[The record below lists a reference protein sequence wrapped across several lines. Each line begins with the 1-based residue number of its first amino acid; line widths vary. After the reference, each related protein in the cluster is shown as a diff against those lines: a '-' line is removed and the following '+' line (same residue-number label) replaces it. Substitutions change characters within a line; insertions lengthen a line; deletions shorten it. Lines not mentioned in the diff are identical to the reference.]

1 MEASW
6 GGYVHDRSAKRCV
19 NVMRGMRKGGIY
31 DRRRL
36 PLEPAVLGDEFP
48 PLVEGDV
55 FVEGVEFPP
64 LVLGEES
71 TGDEFDPASDGLPPP
86 DDCVVLGEELAPAS
100 DGLPPPDDCVV
111 LGEELAPASDGLPPP
126 DDCVVLG
133 EELAPASDGL
143 PPPDDCV
150 VLGEELAPA
159 SDGEVEVVMVVDD
172 GVAPLVLVVPG
183 LVLTGVLLDPI
194 ESGVVVMLPLL
205 TPLFPSAVMV
215 LVLTAGV
222 VLVRGE
228 VPPPLAP
235 VVPVVP
241 VVWVCGD
248 VTVLPVV
255 CHVLVDE
262 APAVFPVP
270 VVATVAVEMGVVISG
285 PKLLEASR
293 VMIRINSLI
302 VMLLEVPNC
311 WLMALGREAA
321 GRGTALVC
329 RGLRVFL
336 RIAPAFALW
345 IPLLI
350 LLEFL

>member
-71 TGDEFDPASDGLPPP
+71 TGDEFD
-86 DDCVVLGEELAPAS
+86 PAS

>member
-71 TGDEFDPASDGLPPP
+71 TGDEFD
-86 DDCVVLGEELAPAS
+86 PAS

-270 VVATVAVEMGVVISG
+270 VVATVAVEMGDVISG

>member
-133 EELAPASDGL
+133 EELAPAS
-143 PPPDDCV
+143 
-150 VLGEELAPA
+150 A
-159 SDGEVEVVMVVDD
+159 GEVEVVMVVDD